1 MAKTNGKILVV
12 DDNAGIRQALK
23 ILLPLHFSEVELL
36 PSPKELVSRTAAFKP
51 DTVLLDM
58 NFNSELNTGN
68 EGLYWLG
75 ELKARWPD
83 IPVVLF
89 TAYADISLAV
99 EGMKRGAFDFTVK
112 PWDNDKLIGILKSA
126 VASRGRNSGKSARSS
141 DRPAMRWGDSP
152 EMLAVRKLTGRI
164 APTDATVL
172 ITGENGTG
180 KDLLAAEIHRLSSRS
195 GRPMVAVDL
204 GAVTETLFESELF
217 GHVKGAFTDAKS
229 DHAGK
234 FEQADGGTLFLDE
247 IGNIPLH
254 LQAKLLRALQNRSVT
269 RVGGSQSIPVDIR
282 LICATNMDLP
292 RMVAEGKFREDL
304 WYRINTTEIHLPP
317 LRERRDEILPLAG
330 MFLSE
335 FAGKYGRSGRRDPG
349 ADGGAHDTRRRP
361 QVQRQP
367 FARGALAGHQPPHS
381 LQQTQEIQY
390 MTAGLPTTVLVAAAA
405 VVVTAVAAVVW
416 TSSRSRRKISYMLDA
431 LEDNEVNFRFKEK
444 GVLDARFNRTLN
456 RMKRIFEKEKL
467 QMLEQEKYFGLM
479 LDKVATGIMVV
490 DNPDGHVAYSNTAA
504 LQILGVS
511 SLVNLRQL
519 SRISQELCDVFT
531 MAARGRD
538 GRLNFTNDMSSRT
551 IAVKSS
557 TAVIGGREMHIIVFN
572 DISSEQNEIETES
585 WTKLIRV
592 LIHEIMNTVTPVVSL
607 SDSLV
612 RYSDELPRE
621 ELRDGLTTIAAS
633 SKGLLKFVESYRNL
647 MHVPEPVRKVVWL
660 KDIMSR
666 VTQLV
671 EARLGEST
679 ALSYTELNDDIILY
693 ADEDQISQILVNL
706 VKNAVQAGASRIS
719 VTASISEDGS
729 TTVDVANDGAPVPE
743 DRREEIFVPFF
754 TTKSDGSGIGLS
766 LSRQIMRM
774 HGGSLSLT
782 RSDSRETVFTLI
794 FR

>member
-1 MAKTNGKILVV
+1 
-12 DDNAGIRQALK
+12 
-23 ILLPLHFSEVELL
+23 
-36 PSPKELVSRTAAFKP
+36 
-51 DTVLLDM
+51 
-58 NFNSELNTGN
+58 
-68 EGLYWLG
+68 
-75 ELKARWPD
+75 
-83 IPVVLF
+83 
-89 TAYADISLAV
+89 
-99 EGMKRGAFDFTVK
+99 
-112 PWDNDKLIGILKSA
+112 
-126 VASRGRNSGKSARSS
+126 
-141 DRPAMRWGDSP
+141 
-152 EMLAVRKLTGRI
+152 
-164 APTDATVL
+164 
-172 ITGENGTG
+172 
-180 KDLLAAEIHRLSSRS
+180 
-195 GRPMVAVDL
+195 
-204 GAVTETLFESELF
+204 
-217 GHVKGAFTDAKS
+217 
-229 DHAGK
+229 
-234 FEQADGGTLFLDE
+234 
-247 IGNIPLH
+247 
-254 LQAKLLRALQNRSVT
+254 
-269 RVGGSQSIPVDIR
+269 
-282 LICATNMDLP
+282 
-292 RMVAEGKFREDL
+292 
-304 WYRINTTEIHLPP
+304 
-317 LRERRDEILPLAG
+317 
-330 MFLSE
+330 
-335 FAGKYGRSGRRDPG
+335 
-349 ADGGAHDTRRRP
+349 
-361 QVQRQP
+361 
-367 FARGALAGHQPPHS
+367 
-381 LQQTQEIQY
+381 

-679 ALSYTELNDDIILY
+679 ALGYTELNDDIILY
-693 ADEDQISQILVNL
+693 
-706 VKNAVQAGASRIS
+706 VQAGASRIS
-719 VTASISEDGS
+719 VTASIGEDGC
-729 TTVDVANDGAPVPE
+729 TTVDVANDGTPVPE